1 VDEAERKPKEE
12 LDEEKLV
19 ATVKP
24 LIEEGGKLLQEANG
38 AIRALDPDGKVSN
51 RAKQRSANHEATPE
65 EYHLAELLKK
75 VDRSSHK
82 PGIPVVQANSAV
94 QVGRRRHAN
103 GGKREEENRWD
114 ATCKERAQ
122 SSLGSAGRYNA
133 YHPVP
138 QRNN

>member
-19 ATVKP
+19 ATVRP

-38 AIRALDPDGKVSN
+38 AIRALDPDRKISN
-51 RAKQRSANHEATPE
+51 RAEQRSANHEATPE

-75 VDRSSHK
+75 VGRPSHK
-82 PGIPVVQANSAV
+82 PGRPVVQANPV

-103 GGKREEENRWD
+103 RGKREDENRRD
-114 ATCKERAQ
+114 AACKERAQ
-122 SSLGSAGRYNA
+122 SSLGSAGRYA
-133 YHPVP
+133 HIIPCCK
-138 QRNN
+138 RMIS